1 MGISAQP
8 DSDLAQGRGCL
19 PLSGLSAALLEKG
32 LPLAL
37 SPCTA
42 QGQVFSLMGPTRE
55 VVCKLGSL
63 GPRVL
68 WKDPG
73 AALGGK
79 GQPGKGG
86 TEIVF
91 PVHWDCLP
99 LGF

>member
-8 DSDLAQGRGCL
+8 DSNLAQGRGCL
-19 PLSGLSAALLEKG
+19 PLFGISAALLERG
-32 LPLAL
+32 LTLAL
-37 SPCTA
+37 PPCTA
-42 QGQVFSLMGPTRE
+42 LGQVFSLMGPRRA

-68 WKDPG
+68 WKDHG

-79 GQPGKGG
+79 GQPGRQGL
-86 TEIVF
+86 E
-91 PVHWDCLP
+91 LSSLLSP